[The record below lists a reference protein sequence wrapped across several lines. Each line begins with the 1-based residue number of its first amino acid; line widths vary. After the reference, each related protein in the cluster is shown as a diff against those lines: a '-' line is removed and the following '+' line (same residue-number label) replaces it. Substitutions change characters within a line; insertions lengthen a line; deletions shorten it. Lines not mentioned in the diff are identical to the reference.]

1 MLTIKNYREGIR
13 YERIHTKDKGVW
25 LCNSVTKSRT
35 RYMINLFPYKG
46 SNQILTLSL
55 DRMAMWSPH
64 SMAPLYGI
72 YVGDNYNRGNEVA
85 RVTISDIRDKNT
97 FIKMLG
103 IILDD
108 IK

>member
-55 DRMAMWSPH
+55 ERVGQWVAARGEAMYS
-64 SMAPLYGI
+64 I
-72 YVGDNYNRGNEVA
+72 YVGDNYHTGNEVA